1 VERGRLQAGAVL
13 LAGAALVGAAFALSG
28 GGDGSAA
35 PAPAPTS
42 SVADDPAAGDATTDS
57 ATGVSTAAPAVAS
70 DGAAAVAAA
79 PVPEGSDGVGYAEEV
94 LDQVELDQ
102 ATVPVNTAEQPS
114 RPVNV
119 PLGDQR
125 SCPLGGP
132 FDHWFDWLAPRRGG
146 KSHLGHDLIA
156 PTGTP
161 VLAVSDAFVV
171 RVDREDR
178 FDGGMRDTQ
187 GVALAIVT
195 AQGERFFYAHL
206 AAIAPQ
212 LQPGSPVVT
221 GQVIGWVGKT
231 GDAQLSVPHLH
242 IEWRP
247 DGRIHAD
254 PQPLVSELCA
264 NPVG

>member
-35 PAPAPTS
+35 PAPTSTVAPRETVVGEGS
-42 SVADDPAAGDATTDS
+42 TAP
-57 ATGVSTAAPAVAS
+57 ATGASTAAPAVAS
-70 DGAAAVAAA
+70 DGAAAVAAGPA
-79 PVPEGSDGVGYAEEV
+79 AEGSEAVGYAEEV

-146 KSHLGHDLIA
+146 KVHLGHDLIA

-171 RVDREDR
+171 RVDRQDL

-206 AAIAPQ
+206 ADIAPQ

-242 IEWRP
+242 LEWRP

-254 PQPLVSELCA
+254 PQPLVSELCGS
-264 NPVG
+264 PVG